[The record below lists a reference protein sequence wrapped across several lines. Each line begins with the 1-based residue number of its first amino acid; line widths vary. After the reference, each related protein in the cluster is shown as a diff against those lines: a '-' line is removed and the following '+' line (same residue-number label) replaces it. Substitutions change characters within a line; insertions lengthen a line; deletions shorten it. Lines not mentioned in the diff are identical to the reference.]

1 MELVV
6 GGTYPAKVTFRNDHG
21 VFVDAGDYT
30 ICLALKENLP
40 ENFYETVKG
49 GESVTIRIIE
59 IDERKR
65 YRAEILSVE

>member
-40 ENFYETVKG
+40 ENFYENAKG
-49 GESVTIRIIE
+49 GDPVMIRIIE
-59 IDERKR
+59 IDERNR
-65 YRAEILSVE
+65 YRAEILSVQ

>member
-6 GGTYPAKVTFRNDHG
+6 GGMYPAKVTFRNDHG